1 MHILL
6 VTDSYPPEI
15 RSASHLMLELA
26 EEMIE
31 RGHKVTVVTSWP
43 QYNLADGQSPDDY
56 QEFMTEGDVDV
67 IRVKTLPHHNVNFIV
82 RGLAQL
88 LMPRQFL
95 KKVRTFVTDPVD
107 AVIVYSPPLP
117 LAQVGAAIKKKVG
130 ARYIL
135 NVQDLFPQNAIDLGI
150 MTNPLL
156 VSFFKRM
163 ERQAYR
169 QADVVTAHSDGNR
182 ALLQREHKDIADK
195 FITLHNWVDTDHH
208 ADDGKPAVDFRARYG
223 LTDEVVA
230 VFAGVMGPSQK
241 LDVVLDTAKTLGK
254 DGGITFLL
262 VGDGAEKARLQARC
276 DAEAIPNVM
285 FQPFVSREEYP
296 DLLAACDIGLVCL
309 SAKNKTPVVP
319 GKILGYMAGGL
330 PILAFLNQESDG
342 HAIIQDAA
350 CGRSARSDDDEA
362 VLAATTAMQ
371 KDRQALKDMGASG
384 KAYVTRE
391 FSKKHCVGE
400 IEAQLR

>member
-26 EEMIE
+26 EEMID
-31 RGHKVTVVTSWP
+31 RGHTVTVVTSWP
-43 QYNLADGQSPDDY
+43 QYNLATGQSSEDY
-56 QEFMTEGDVDV
+56 QRFMTEGAVDV
-67 IRVKTLPHHNVNFIV
+67 IRVKTLPHHNVNFVV

-95 KKVRTFVTDPVD
+95 KKVKAFVRKPID

-117 LAQVGAAIKKKVG
+117 LAQVGAAVKKRFG
-130 ARYIL
+130 AKYLL

-156 VSFFKRM
+156 TAFFKRM

-169 QADVVTAHSDGNR
+169 NADFVTAHSDGNR
-182 ALLQREHKDIADK
+182 RLLQAEHPDVADK

-208 ADDGKPAVDFRARYG
+208 DDAEEPTIDFRARYG
-223 LTDEVVA
+223 LHDKTVA
-230 VFAGVMGPSQK
+230 VFAGVMGPSQN
-241 LDVVLDTAKTLGK
+241 LDVVLDAAKALGP
-254 DGGITFLL
+254 DGEILFLM
-262 VGDGAEKARLQARC
+262 VGDGAEKARLMTRC
-276 DAEAIPNVM
+276 EEENIPNVM

-309 SAKNKTPVVP
+309 SSQNKTPVVP

-330 PILAFLNQESDG
+330 PILAFLNHESDG
-342 HAIIQDAA
+342 HAIIEQAE
-350 CGRSARSDDDEA
+350 CGRSARSDDPDA
-362 VLAATTAMQ
+362 VLCVTKELQ
-371 KDRQALKDMGASG
+371 VSHESLREMGTKG
-384 KAYVTRE
+384 KTYVVRE

-400 IEAQLR
+400 IENQLR